1 MNISRVRFF
10 RKQKGLSQKELAD
23 LCGLSVKGITSA
35 ENNIDN
41 VNMATLKAIAKA
53 LGVKTKDLYEELD

>member
-1 MNISRVRFF
+1 MNISRVRHY
-10 RKQKGLSQKELAD
+10 RKQKGLSQKELAE
-23 LCGLSVKGITSA
+23 LCGLSAKAIMSA

-53 LGVKTKDLYEELD
+53 LEVKIKDLYEELD